1 MLISNEIPVLAIIIE
16 TAIALGMGF
25 LTVMGF
31 LKFAERRR
39 KPTLYLSF
47 SFLFMTL
54 AVSSSA
60 IGKWIHFFAN
70 APVLSFDDGFIIIAY
85 QMVAIANVFIMVFID
100 EVFLNWGSLLTA
112 ISGILNGVTVGTLI
126 IMNDFSEELYSKA
139 LPVVIYNAAIS
150 LITFGL
156 LAGLA
161 FRESRRSEQQMPKVG
176 FVLIGMY
183 GLFVALVFVF
193 FASDLAVDMSYSPF
207 YYAAWISAGVG
218 VLCGY
223 LGYIFP
229 DWLKKFLKL
238 EA

>member
-1 MLISNEIPVLAIIIE
+1 MLESNGIPVLAIIIE
-16 TAIALGMGF
+16 TAVALGMGF

-31 LKFAERRR
+31 VKFSERRR

-54 AVSSSA
+54 AVTSSA
-60 IGKWIHFFAN
+60 IGKWTHFFVT

-100 EVFLNWGSLLTA
+100 EVFLNWGSLLTS
-112 ISGILNGVTVGTLI
+112 ISGILNGITVGTLI
-126 IMNDFSEELYSKA
+126 IMNNFGEDLYSDA
-139 LPVVIYNAAIS
+139 LPIVIYNAVIS

-183 GLFVALVFVF
+183 GVFVALVFVL
-193 FASDLAVDMSYSPF
+193 FALDLAMLEGYTPF
-207 YYAAWISAGVG
+207 YYSAWISAGVG

-229 DWLKKFLKL
+229 NWLRKFLKL
-238 EA
+238 EG